1 MASPFDKTGIF
12 MNSELVATIPKNDTE
27 EIRISVLKNNKID
40 VRLYARFADG
50 AEPSPTKKGA
60 WLSFKHVPTVIETL
74 GKISAG
80 GGDEEAVLEETEKG
94 KLKVY
99 SADFKGRKY
108 VHIRNFYLE
117 DSEYKPGKGVSFSVE
132 ATAKVLEGFKKLEG
146 RKE

>member
-1 MASPFDKTGIF
+1 MAAPFDKNGIF
-12 MNSELVATIPKNDTE
+12 MNSELVAAIRKNDTE

-40 VRLYARFADG
+40 VRLYASFSDG

-60 WLSFKHVPTVIETL
+60 WLSFKHVPVIVETL
-74 GKISAG
+74 GKIAEG
-80 GGDEEAVLEETEKG
+80 KGDAEEVLEETDKG

-117 DSEYKPGKGVSFSVE
+117 NGEYKPGKGVSFSADAV
-132 ATAKVLEGFKKLEG
+132 AAALDGFKKLSG